1 MTTDGFTRPERAA
14 QIRQAKR
21 YKRAI
26 ETRGLCCACVHRDRT
41 QTYWGRNVCRV
52 GQQRMHPQCE
62 RDGKGVRF
70 EFDASVL
77 DQFRDAA

>member
-1 MTTDGFTRPERAA
+1 VSADDFTRPERAA

-26 ETRGLCCACVHRDRT
+26 EKCGLCVACIHRDRS

-70 EFDASVL
+70 EFDPAVL
-77 DQFRDAA
+77 EQFRSAA

>member
-1 MTTDGFTRPERAA
+1 MNSDDFTRPEHAA

-26 ETRGLCCACVHRDRT
+26 ETRGVCCACKHRDRT
-41 QTYWGRNVCRV
+41 ETLSGRNVCRV

-62 RDGKGVRF
+62 KDG
-70 EFDASVL
+70 
-77 DQFRDAA
+77 